1 MGNKTESMQ
10 LVLKIQHISLLPQ
23 YIKIISMGVFL
34 HALKNE
40 NVGIRKV
47 KCIEDVICVKS
58 MQFHLI
64 GHGFHDKD
72 KKT

>member
-1 MGNKTESMQ
+1 VGNKTESMQ